1 MLDPLRYLDLQEAR
15 QPPFDEGWDRRWYE
29 VHVIP
34 LFTELREKRDLIRE
48 LVDEEG
54 CPPRK
59 SDDGGQ
65 VCAFC
70 DGPMIDGA
78 GEPQFKHADECI
90 WLRIVAT
97 RR

>member
-1 MLDPLRYLDLQEAR
+1 MLDPLRYLDLQEAGR
-15 QPPFDEGWDRRWYE
+15 PPLDDASHRAWYDA
-29 VHVIP
+29 HVMS
-34 LFTELREKRDLIRE
+34 LVAELREKRDLIRE

-54 CPPRK
+54 CPSRER
-59 SDDGGQ
+59 DGCR

-90 WLRIVAT
+90 WPRIVAT